1 VDVSALTT
9 FKPLEIVSPFVKAVD
24 TGVDVTNLAIGAAI
38 GSGGDTGAGSAV
50 INVLDV
56 TTRAS
61 IGSGATVTASAGDVS
76 VTASSDVNVIDFAG
90 SIAVTIGSGQ
100 KSGSG
105 VGIGLDVTVLDETTE
120 ALIATRN
127 GAATTVTAGGN
138 VVVDATS
145 SEDFFQLTVNAG
157 AGNSTSGAGGL
168 NVLVNDTTTRAL
180 VGRDPTDA
188 ASTTGT
194 AAIDA
199 DGSVVVAADS
209 KTVIESYAGSL
220 GVSLSGSAVGV
231 SIGIVVD
238 LDQTTATVGAGST
251 ITALGGK
258 TASVNDG
265 IFDSDGN
272 QGSESVRGLAVTATS
287 YGDVF
292 LLAIAASGS
301 LGSDNS
307 GQGGGSGGSSSSGG
321 GTKVGI
327 AASVGVAVL
336 KGETKATIGNGV
348 AVNPDNTG
356 ADAGQGILLRG
367 AGETNLTN
375 VTGGLAITVQG
386 GDAGITGSVT
396 VNEVDNFVWASALG
410 GNTLNAAGGGVRLD
424 SHAKVDIDAVTI
436 AVAGVVSTSS
446 SSSGKN
452 SSVNFSGAGAV
463 TVNMVETEALAD
475 IGAGSAVSTTGDL
488 TLAASDN
495 SAITAD
501 SG

>member
-1 VDVSALTT
+1 
-9 FKPLEIVSPFVKAVD
+9 
-24 TGVDVTNLAIGAAI
+24 GAAI

-61 IGSGATVTASAGDVS
+61 IGSGATVNASAGDVS
-76 VTASSDVNVIDFAG
+76 VTASSDVKVIDFAG

-105 VGIGLDVTVLDETTE
+105 VGIGLDVTVLNETTE

-127 GAATTVTAGGN
+127 GGATTVTAGGN

-157 AGNSTSGAGGL
+157 AGNSSSGAGGL

-265 IFDSDGN
+265 IFD
-272 QGSESVRGLAVTATS
+272 
-287 YGDVF
+287 GDVKT
-292 LLAIAASGS
+292 
-301 LGSDNS
+301 N
-307 GQGGGSGGSSSSGG
+307 
-321 GTKVGI
+321 
-327 AASVGVAVL
+327 
-336 KGETKATIGNGV
+336 
-348 AVNPDNTG
+348 
-356 ADAGQGILLRG
+356 ADAAAALL
-367 AGETNLTN
+367 
-375 VTGGLAITVQG
+375 
-386 GDAGITGSVT
+386 
-396 VNEVDNFVWASALG
+396 
-410 GNTLNAAGGGVRLD
+410 
-424 SHAKVDIDAVTI
+424 
-436 AVAGVVSTSS
+436 
-446 SSSGKN
+446 
-452 SSVNFSGAGAV
+452 
-463 TVNMVETEALAD
+463 
-475 IGAGSAVSTTGDL
+475 
-488 TLAASDN
+488 
-495 SAITAD
+495 
-501 SG
+501 

>member
-1 VDVSALTT
+1 M
-9 FKPLEIVSPFVKAVD
+9 
-24 TGVDVTNLAIGAAI
+24 
-38 GSGGDTGAGSAV
+38 
-50 INVLDV
+50 

-61 IGSGATVTASAGDVS
+61 IGSGATVNASAGDVS
-76 VTASSDVNVIDFAG
+76 VTASSDVKVIDFAG

-105 VGIGLDVTVLDETTE
+105 VGIGLDVTVLNETTE

-127 GAATTVTAGGN
+127 GGATTVTAGGN

-157 AGNSTSGAGGL
+157 AGNSSSGAGGL

-265 IFDSDGN
+265 IFD
-272 QGSESVRGLAVTATS
+272 
-287 YGDVF
+287 GDVKT
-292 LLAIAASGS
+292 
-301 LGSDNS
+301 N
-307 GQGGGSGGSSSSGG
+307 
-321 GTKVGI
+321 
-327 AASVGVAVL
+327 
-336 KGETKATIGNGV
+336 
-348 AVNPDNTG
+348 
-356 ADAGQGILLRG
+356 ADAAAALL
-367 AGETNLTN
+367 
-375 VTGGLAITVQG
+375 
-386 GDAGITGSVT
+386 
-396 VNEVDNFVWASALG
+396 
-410 GNTLNAAGGGVRLD
+410 
-424 SHAKVDIDAVTI
+424 
-436 AVAGVVSTSS
+436 
-446 SSSGKN
+446 
-452 SSVNFSGAGAV
+452 
-463 TVNMVETEALAD
+463 
-475 IGAGSAVSTTGDL
+475 
-488 TLAASDN
+488 
-495 SAITAD
+495 
-501 SG
+501 